1 MPVRS
6 LNGLDS
12 SVRSLNGLSD
22 RIDYTV
28 SLPLTMN
35 SDYNIK
41 LSNLTSYGSA
51 NQILK
56 MNSAGNAL
64 EFTNETD
71 TVHTAQ
77 TPIVIINGV
86 IGLNGIAGYGN
97 TIGQRQLIRTN
108 ANNTALEYFPQPDF
122 ITSVQCPL
130 AISSSGV
137 ISLSTLNGLGSAN
150 QILKVNSAGN
160 ALEYTNQ
167 QDISGFITAS
177 STTTFTNKSMSY
189 SQLST
194 PPISNDGLSNTKLI
208 QFRNSGS
215 PARAIEFSNSAGAY
229 RHTVEHTN
237 NGLQFYAG
245 NSSTG
250 INLTQIINISTSG
263 LKIQRI
269 EMIENTDSFN
279 VLMFNSAT
287 GLIAK
292 SRSTYIMPSSSG
304 TLALTSDIPNIQVDS
319 PLTIA
324 NNTITLSDLDGFGQA
339 GQVLR
344 VNSGNNGLEY
354 NYETVRTATAPLVID
369 SNGDISLT
377 GGTVTASSTTT
388 FTNKS
393 MSYSQIT
400 SRPFDIF
407 YNVSI
412 AVALYQFLLPQV
424 GSNCL
429 MFSNSSYTFRHGI
442 SHTNT
447 SLDFFMSN
455 TNDGINGINKVL
467 SIGLTS
473 IKPSVDISLLAVGN
487 STGVSQII
495 KFNNDTFNTIGC
507 DFNTEVANVGGM
519 EIKGYAAIEN
529 IITRTDTTKNMRTIL
544 ASNAFQVLKGNL
556 TTDKTLLLLRDA
568 GNNYLGNVGNN
579 LIIDGYDISIG
590 SASGVMTLRS
600 ATLEYY
606 YYNTVN
612 IIFTAKIYDNKY
624 ELQAQNLR
632 CSGEL
637 NMRNNDFLGRISM
650 CDGPIYYRDGYKT
663 GNNTFANDTN
673 HYSQYSTSPIDGI
686 RHQGW
691 NGVALGY
698 TNGGPGTALYTS
710 GAGVF
715 FGNGSAVSS
724 DDRIKFNETKITY
737 NALETIN
744 KLVVVEYDK
753 KYNSDLPETQ
763 YGEEME
769 NHLLNDTP
777 VKEYGYIAQDTYNN
791 IPELRFTIKNVDTT
805 IPENFNEEGK
815 LIEDCKIRNT
825 NSEGVEY
832 IDRKY
837 LSIDYANI
845 NVLNVRAV
853 QELSEIVKQQQIIID
868 KLINSTSFANFK
880 KNI

>member
-1 MPVRS
+1 
-6 LNGLDS
+6 
-12 SVRSLNGLSD
+12 
-22 RIDYTV
+22 
-28 SLPLTMN
+28 
-35 SDYNIK
+35 
-41 LSNLTSYGSA
+41 
-51 NQILK
+51 
-56 MNSAGNAL
+56 
-64 EFTNETD
+64 
-71 TVHTAQ
+71 
-77 TPIVIINGV
+77 
-86 IGLNGIAGYGN
+86 
-97 TIGQRQLIRTN
+97 
-108 ANNTALEYFPQPDF
+108 
-122 ITSVQCPL
+122 
-130 AISSSGV
+130 
-137 ISLSTLNGLGSAN
+137 
-150 QILKVNSAGN
+150 
-160 ALEYTNQ
+160 
-167 QDISGFITAS
+167 
-177 STTTFTNKSMSY
+177 
-189 SQLST
+189 
-194 PPISNDGLSNTKLI
+194 
-208 QFRNSGS
+208 
-215 PARAIEFSNSAGAY
+215 
-229 RHTVEHTN
+229 
-237 NGLQFYAG
+237 
-245 NSSTG
+245 
-250 INLTQIINISTSG
+250 
-263 LKIQRI
+263 
-269 EMIENTDSFN
+269 MIENTDNFN

-287 GLIAK
+287 GLVAK

-304 TLALTSDIPNIQVDS
+304 TIALISDITNTTYTVAL
-319 PLTIA
+319 PLT
-324 NNTITLSDLDGFGQA
+324 LSAQNKIGLA
-339 GQVLR
+339 GLTAYGNDNQILR
-344 VNSGNNGLEY
+344 MNGTNSIEW
-354 NYETVRTATAPLVID
+354 
-369 SNGDISLT
+369 SNEQDIS
-377 GGTVTASSTTT
+377 GFITASSTDTL
-388 FTNKS
+388 TNKS
-393 MSYSQIT
+393 ISYSQIT
-400 SRPFDIF
+400 SRPFDMF

-424 GSNCL
+424 SNRCL

-473 IKPSVDISLLAVGN
+473 IQPSVDISLLAAGN
-487 STGVSQII
+487 STGVSQLI

-529 IITRTDTTKNMRTIL
+529 IITRTDTSKNMRTIL
-544 ASNAFQVLKGNL
+544 AANVFQVLKGNE

-568 GNNYLGNVGNN
+568 GTNYLGNVGND
-579 LIIDGYDISIG
+579 LIIDGYNISIG

-606 YYNTVN
+606 YYNTTN
-612 IIFTAKIYDNKY
+612 MIFTAKIYDNKY
-624 ELQAQNLR
+624 EFQAKHIR
-632 CSGEL
+632 CAGEL
-637 NMRNNDFLGRISM
+637 NMRDNSTLGKINM
-650 CDGPIYYRDGYKT
+650 ADGPIYWRNRYKS
-663 GNNTFANDTN
+663 GENTYVTDFN
-673 HYSQYSTSPIDGI
+673 HYTQYSNSPVDGI

-710 GAGVF
+710 GSGVY
-715 FGNGSAVSS
+715 FGNGTAVSS

-805 IPENFNEEGK
+805 IPENFDEDGR
-815 LIEDCKIRNT
+815 LIEDCRIRNT
-825 NSEGVEY
+825 NSEGVEF

-868 KLINSTSFANFK
+868 KLINSTTFANFRK
-880 KNI
+880 TI